1 MVAQPKEVDQPR
13 HAQRFA
19 LPAANMF
26 ADTSQAMG
34 RWAQRRWGWWVHR
47 NDAATNGNGTHG
59 ASANGA
65 ASDASLGG
73 SAGAAMHPNLEAPPI
88 LFSLDGPVA
97 RVTLNRPS
105 RRNALNLACWTA
117 LSEIAAQLAV
127 DRSIRVVVLSGCEP
141 GTFSAGSDITEF
153 PHARL
158 GSEAARHYNEVYDG
172 ALSAWS
178 ALTQTVV
185 AQIDGFCL
193 GAALELA
200 LTADFRVAS
209 DSSKFGIPAVKLGIG
224 ISVADARRV
233 IDVVGPARARALLLT
248 GESINAARARE
259 IGLIDEVLPAEEL
272 PARVDALVQTL
283 LSNAP
288 RSMAWMKQVV
298 DFANRHPDQ
307 PALPFDVLG
316 AEVFASEDTAEGVAA
331 FLARR
336 PPTFRGA

>member
-1 MVAQPKEVDQPR
+1 MAATQRKQP
-13 HAQRFA
+13 QRFLLP
-19 LPAANMF
+19 LPAAQVF
-26 ADTSQAMG
+26 TDTSQAMT
-34 RWAQRRWGWWVHR
+34 RWAQRRWVWWQQR
-47 NDAATNGNGTHG
+47 PATTG
-59 ASANGA
+59 APAANGETATAELPDAQA
-65 ASDASLGG
+65 A
-73 SAGAAMHPNLEAPPI
+73 PV
-88 LFSLDGPVA
+88 LFALDGPIA
-97 RVTLNRPS
+97 RVTLNRPT

-117 LSEIAAQLAV
+117 LSDIAAQLAV
-127 DRSIRVVVLSGCEP
+127 DHSVRVVILSGSQP

-158 GSEAARHYNEVYDG
+158 GAEAARHYNETYDG

-178 ALTQTVV
+178 ALPQTVI

-200 LTADFRVAS
+200 LTADFRLAS

-233 IDVVGPARARALLLT
+233 IDVVGPARARALLLSGDT
-248 GESINAARARE
+248 LGATRAHE
-259 IGLIDEVLPAEEL
+259 IGLIDEVLPAADL
-272 PARVDALVQTL
+272 PARTDALVQTL

-316 AEVFASEDTAEGVAA
+316 INVFDTEDTAEGVAA